1 MTIGAIRITLLLHGC
16 FSLKEKRARI
26 RPILERVK
34 HKFHVA
40 GAEVAHQNNHDV
52 ALLAFVTVSAD
63 ERLVNGTLDQIIDF
77 VESLGLA
84 QVADSEIE
92 MMQW

>member
-34 HKFHVA
+34 NKFHVA
-40 GAEVAHQNNHDV
+40 GAEVEYQNTHD
-52 ALLAFVTVSAD
+52 AAQLAFVLVSSD
-63 ERLVNGTLDQIIDF
+63 ERLVNRTLDQIVDF

-84 QVADSEIE
+84 QIADSESE